1 MVEQELLIEFSYS
14 KESTKYLS
22 ILHSLVG
29 FVVKKTNTNTHTSAW
44 CVDKTQNTNAHR
56 HARERRVEVD
66 WVYW

>member
-1 MVEQELLIEFSYS
+1 MSLVTRKKAQNISAF
-14 KESTKYLS
+14 
-22 ILHSLVG
+22 LHSLVG

-44 CVDKTQNTNAHR
+44 CVDKIKNTNAHR